1 MTSSSREAAETR
13 QAHLEYML
21 VQQRNRHHDRDLTN
35 RRRREMLERNM
46 RVLEAQVETLEIENA
61 RLRGEVQAI
70 HASTSWRITAPLR
83 HLRRMIGGSIS
94 RDL

>member
-1 MTSSSREAAETR
+1 MAKRSRETSETR
-13 QAHLEYML
+13 QAHLEFML
-21 VQQRNRHHDRDLTN
+21 VRQRNRHHDRELTN
-35 RRRREMLERNM
+35 RRRREMLEQNM
-46 RVLEAQVETLEIENA
+46 RALEAQVETLEIENA

-83 HLRRMIGGSIS
+83 HLRRMIGGGVS